1 MQNLI
6 ALLIENSTNL
16 ISLCD
21 IKHNRYFYNVIHFDQ
36 KLVGIVGAR
45 GVGKTT
51 TLLQYLQHLSLPF
64 HKKLYISADMIEI
77 SDLHLFEVAKAF
89 EKYGGE
95 VLVID
100 EIHKNRNFEIEL
112 KNIYDRL
119 NLKVIF
125 SGSSALKIEH
135 SKADLSRRA
144 DIYRVY
150 GLSFREF
157 LEIKLSTKLPSYS
170 LEEIL
175 SNHTE
180 ISASL
185 IKEFKPL
192 EHFIEYLEFGYYP
205 FYFEDKQRYLQ
216 KLEST
221 INTVVEV
228 DLPSIFS
235 MRYENIANLKK
246 LIKLI
251 CYSVPYKINISEL
264 SKKIGIHRDRLYL
277 YIDYLQKGSLFLPLK
292 ANTKGDNIFVKPS
305 KLYLQNP
312 NLYSAYCKN
321 HQKGT
326 IRESF
331 FATILNVDHT
341 INYSDK
347 GDFLVDENYI
357 FEVGGKHKS
366 FKQIAELPNSYVVA
380 DDIEVGFGNKIPLWL
395 FGFLY

>member
-6 ALLIENSTNL
+6 SLLIEDSTNL

-21 IKHNRYFYNVIHFDQ
+21 IKYKRYFYNTIDFSQ
-36 KLVGIVGAR
+36 KLVGVVGAR

-51 TLLQYLQHLSLPF
+51 TLLQYLQNLSLPH

-77 SDLHLFEVAKAF
+77 SDVHLFEIARAF

-95 VLVID
+95 VLAID
-100 EIHKNRNFEIEL
+100 EIHKNRSFEQEL

-119 NLKVIF
+119 QLRVIF
-125 SGSSALKIEH
+125 SGSSALKIEY

-144 DIYRVY
+144 DIYKVF

-157 LEIKLSTKLPSYS
+157 LEIKLSAKLKSYS
-170 LEEIL
+170 LNDIL
-175 SNHTE
+175 LNHTD

-185 IKEFKPL
+185 IREFKPL
-192 EHFIEYLEFGYYP
+192 EHFIEYMKYGYYP
-205 FYFEDKQRYLQ
+205 FYFEEKKRYLQ
-216 KLEST
+216 RLERT
-221 INTVVEV
+221 INSVIEV

-235 MRYENIANLKK
+235 MKYENIVNLKK

-251 CYSVPYKINISEL
+251 CSSVPYKINISEL
-264 SKKIGIHRDRLYL
+264 SKKIGINRDRLYL
-277 YIDYLQKGSLFLPLK
+277 YIDYLSKGSILLPLK
-292 ANTKGDNIFVKPS
+292 AKTKGDKIFTKPS

-321 HQKGT
+321 NQIGT

-331 FATILNVDHT
+331 FATILNINHT

-347 GDFLVDENYI
+347 GDFLVDNKYT
-357 FEVGGKHKS
+357 FEIGGKNKS
-366 FKQIAELPNSYVVA
+366 FKQIEDMPDSFVIS